1 MAENDN
7 LVEFLAIVDVDDK
20 SLKAT
25 EKKVEAAGEKS
36 GAGFSEGFGKSI
48 KLNLAAKLATAVGV
62 VGTAL
67 FGKASI
73 DAAIEAERAVQ
84 SFNNALGRTGQFTQQ
99 ASQRFQ
105 EFADSLELSTGQTAE
120 DVLGVAT
127 QIQNI
132 AQLSV
137 PQLERT
143 TKVALDLSKA
153 LGIDLQQAATLVGK
167 AANGQVAAFG
177 RLGIQIQKGRTDAE
191 TFENALRILDQRFG
205 GASAAALN
213 TYAGATQNFS
223 NAIGKI
229 PEEFGKLTTSSPK
242 LIALINALA
251 GEFSRIAGGIA
262 ELGRTSNFTDQL
274 TQSFVALG
282 GVLINFVVRPL
293 EFVGRVGETVFRAL
307 QVSIQQ
313 VVLNVARL
321 GNALGTVLGAVG
333 AIDKKTQENLRNF
346 RDSAAET
353 LTEFQTKGIE
363 AFSSITDDTVT
374 QGFRDSF
381 GRISSAVDAAQGKIE
396 QLPTKF
402 AQAVEET
409 KTEVDKFKE
418 IINSGI
424 VNTLAS
430 AFSALGGALARGQNG
445 FKAFSDAVIKS
456 IGAVAIQVGTLL
468 VTMGLGFQSV
478 GIVFPPWAAAGAGA
492 VAQGL
497 ALITLGGALQAIGGG
512 ESGPVSANTSISP
525 NAIAA
530 PETPALED
538 DAVDGSRSRVTVNIQ
553 GDVLDSRE
561 TGLRIVEILQDA
573 FDTDGARVVTA

>member
-1 MAENDN
+1 
-7 LVEFLAIVDVDDK
+7 
-20 SLKAT
+20 
-25 EKKVEAAGEKS
+25 
-36 GAGFSEGFGKSI
+36 
-48 KLNLAAKLATAVGV
+48 
-62 VGTAL
+62 
-67 FGKASI
+67 
-73 DAAIEAERAVQ
+73 
-84 SFNNALGRTGQFTQQ
+84 
-99 ASQRFQ
+99 
-105 EFADSLELSTGQTAE
+105 
-120 DVLGVAT
+120 
-127 QIQNI
+127 
-132 AQLSV
+132 
-137 PQLERT
+137 
-143 TKVALDLSKA
+143 
-153 LGIDLQQAATLVGK
+153 
-167 AANGQVAAFG
+167 
-177 RLGIQIQKGRTDAE
+177 
-191 TFENALRILDQRFG
+191 
-205 GASAAALN
+205 
-213 TYAGATQNFS
+213 
-223 NAIGKI
+223 
-229 PEEFGKLTTSSPK
+229 

-262 ELGRTSNFTDQL
+262 ELGRTSNFTDRL

-512 ESGPVSANTSISP
+512 ESGPVGANTSISP

>member
-25 EKKVEAAGEKS
+25 EKKVEAAGERS

-48 KLNLAAKLATAVGV
+48 KLNLAAKLATVVGV
-62 VGTAL
+62 VGSAL

-73 DAAIEAERAVQ
+73 DAAIESERAVQ
-84 SFNNALGRTGQFTQQ
+84 AFNNALGRTGQFTQE

-105 EFADSLELSTGQTAE
+105 EFASGLQSSTGFADE
-120 DVLGVAT
+120 AILGVAT
-127 QIQNI
+127 RIQNL
-132 AQLSV
+132 AQLSA
-137 PQLERT
+137 PELERT

-153 LGIDLQQAATLVGK
+153 LGIDLEQAATLVGK
-167 AANGQVAAFG
+167 AANGQVSAFT
-177 RLGIQIQKGRTDAE
+177 RLGIEIRKGRTDAE
-191 TFENALRILDQRFG
+191 TFDNALRTLEARFG

-213 TYAGATQNFS
+213 TYAGATQNLS
-223 NAIGKI
+223 NSFGDIF
-229 PEEFGKLTTSSPK
+229 EEFGKLTTSSPK

-262 ELGRTSNFTDQL
+262 ELGRTSNFTDRL

-282 GVLINFVVRPL
+282 GVLINFVIRPL
-293 EFVGRVGETVFRAL
+293 EFIGRILNVVFRAAQL
-307 QVSIQQ
+307 AIQQ
-313 VVLNVARL
+313 FVLNIARL
-321 GNALGTVLGAVG
+321 GDSLGTVLGAIG
-333 AIDKKTQENLRNF
+333 AIDKKTQENLKNF
-346 RDSAAET
+346 REAASET
-353 LTEFQTKGIE
+353 FTEFKEKGVE
-363 AFSSITDDTVT
+363 AFTSITDDSITKAFVE
-374 QGFRDSF
+374 SYN
-381 GRISSAVDAAQGKIE
+381 RISQTVDAAQGKIE

-512 ESGPVSANTSISP
+512 ESGPVGANTSISP

>member
-25 EKKVEAAGEKS
+25 EKKVEAAGERS

-62 VGTAL
+62 IGTAL

-262 ELGRTSNFTDQL
+262 ELGRTSNFTDRL
-274 TQSFVALG
+274 TQSFVTLG

-402 AQAVEET
+402 AQVVEQTQVEA
-409 KTEVDKFKE
+409 DKFGP
-418 IINSGI
+418 IINSSLVSAVTAGVSRI
-424 VNTLAS
+424 GAALVKGGD
-430 AFSALGGALARGQNG
+430 AFSDFKNTIFSIFGDLAIQLGQLLIAKGLAIEALQKSLATLSGGAAIAAGLGLIALGGAL
-445 FKAFSDAVIKS
+445 KA
-456 IGAVAIQVGTLL
+456 VGGGSLSAPAT
-468 VTMGLGFQSV
+468 V
-478 GIVFPPWAAAGAGA
+478 GPAAGESA
-492 VAQGL
+492 VV
-497 ALITLGGALQAIGGG
+497 
-512 ESGPVSANTSISP
+512 PP
-525 NAIAA
+525 D
-530 PETPALED
+530 TPALED